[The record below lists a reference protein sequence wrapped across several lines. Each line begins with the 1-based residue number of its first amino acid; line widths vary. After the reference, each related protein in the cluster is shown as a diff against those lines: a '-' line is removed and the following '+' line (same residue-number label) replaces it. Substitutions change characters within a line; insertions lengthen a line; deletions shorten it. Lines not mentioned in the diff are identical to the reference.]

1 MADNK
6 GIRLFPEDGQDEE
19 RLVQSADTEAYRP
32 KQSGGNDIRFFD
44 QQMKAQRLSVPQL

>member
-6 GIRLFPEDGQDEE
+6 GISLIPEDGQDEE
-19 RLVQSADTEAYRP
+19 RLFQSADMEVYWP

-44 QQMKAQRLSVPQL
+44 QQMKAQRLSS